1 MQSFAGQEL
10 SPMPDQLLGLSGS
23 LRTREIWDYKLEGN
37 LPALVTLF
45 TKKGGVLLGDT
56 VHSRHISFIR
66 L

>member
-45 TKKGGVLLGDT
+45 TKKRVVLGDT
-56 VHSRHISFIR
+56 VHSRHISFVH

>member
-45 TKKGGVLLGDT
+45 TKKKTKGLY
-56 VHSRHISFIR
+56 
-66 L
+66 

>member
-10 SPMPDQLLGLSGS
+10 SLMPDQLLGLSGS

-45 TKKGGVLLGDT
+45 TKKKRVVLGDT

>member
-10 SPMPDQLLGLSGS
+10 SPDQLLRLSGS

-45 TKKGGVLLGDT
+45 TKKGLY
-56 VHSRHISFIR
+56 
-66 L
+66 